1 VERLEAT
8 EDGLVE
14 VSGRW
19 FGVRGRRFVRPALTL
34 TLGDAPQQRW
44 LADLAHKPWAA
55 LDGEPWMAAF
65 PVDVELAD
73 ATAIELT
80 VAPDIEIMLRAPEG
94 ATGTAA
100 AGPVAAHA
108 RSPVAKQDARGR
120 RPSARAQDLERLTTR
135 LASAQ
140 AALER
145 ERERR
150 AAVDQALEEQRT
162 EGRRIAAELGRVRA
176 ELDLASTVQREN
188 EAVSAELDSTRRQ
201 LRAAER
207 RYEELSAE
215 HDRALEAQARV
226 EAELRER
233 SGALESARDALE
245 QERAAG
251 AERLRSAEASAER
264 LRATE
269 ARAGRQRAT
278 EARATE
284 QPQTSVSQ
292 RRSATVSE
300 TNDRS
305 DDPEPTREE
314 PRRRERRAERDLG
327 YDRGNDVRPRP
338 VAAHRG
344 ERPVNPALRSR
355 PNWVWRV
362 LALLVIVAVVV
373 AVWIVLHSTILH

>member
-1 VERLEAT
+1 VERLAAT

-14 VSGRW
+14 VAGRW

-34 TLGDAPQQRW
+34 TLGDGPERRW
-44 LADLAHKPWAA
+44 LADLAHKPWDA
-55 LDGEPWMAAF
+55 LDGEPWLAAF
-65 PVDVELAD
+65 PIDVELAE
-73 ATAIELT
+73 ASAIELS

-94 ATGTAA
+94 ATGSAA

-120 RPSARAQDLERLTTR
+120 RPSARAQDLDRLTTR
-135 LASAQ
+135 LSSAQ

-150 AAVDQALEEQRT
+150 AAVDEALEAQRA
-162 EGRRIAAELGRVRA
+162 EGRRLAAELGRVRA

-207 RYEELSAE
+207 RYEELTAE
-215 HDRALEAQARV
+215 HDRALQVQARV

-233 SGALESARDALE
+233 SGALESARDGLE
-245 QERAAG
+245 QERAISAERLRGAEARAAG
-251 AERLRSAEASAER
+251 AERLRGA
-264 LRATE
+264 E
-269 ARAGRQRAT
+269 ARAADK
-278 EARATE
+278 
-284 QPQTSVSQ
+284 PQTSAPP
-292 RRSATVSE
+292 RRTSAVSE
-300 TNDRS
+300 PDDRAE
-305 DDPEPTREE
+305 DPDPAREE
-314 PRRRERRAERDLG
+314 PRRRERRPERDPA
-327 YDRGNDVRPRP
+327 YDRELDIRPRP
-338 VAAHRG
+338 VAPHRT

-362 LALLVIVAVVV
+362 LALLVIIAVVV
-373 AVWIVLHSTILH
+373 AVWLVLHSTILH

>member
-1 VERLEAT
+1 VERLVAT
-8 EDGLVE
+8 ENGLVE

-34 TLGDAPQQRW
+34 TLGDAPQRRS
-44 LADLAHKPWAA
+44 LADLAHKPWEA

-94 ATGTAA
+94 ATGSAA

-108 RSPVAKQDARGR
+108 RSPVAKQDASGR

-150 AAVDQALEEQRT
+150 AAVDEALEEQRT

-188 EAVSAELDSTRRQ
+188 EAISAELDSTRRQ

-215 HDRALEAQARV
+215 HDRALEVQTRV

-245 QERAAG
+245 QERADG
-251 AERLRSAEASAER
+251 AERLRGAEERVADAER
-264 LRATE
+264 LR
-269 ARAGRQRAT
+269 RAA
-278 EARATE
+278 
-284 QPQTSVSQ
+284 
-292 RRSATVSE
+292 VSE
-300 TNDRS
+300 TDERS
-305 DDPEPTREE
+305 DAPEPTREE
-314 PRRRERRAERDLG
+314 PRRRERRAERDPD
-327 YDRGNDVRPRP
+327 YDRGLDVRPRP
-338 VAAHRG
+338 VAAPRT

-355 PNWVWRV
+355 PNWVWRM
-362 LALLVIVAVVV
+362 LALLVIIAVVV
-373 AVWIVLHSTILH
+373 AVWVVLHSTILH